1 MGSGRSAERSAGGRA
16 DNICK
21 THTNILYTYSDEV
34 VQCYV
39 KQPNA
44 SVPVPQVRL
53 AAFTRELREDI
64 APLEEDRGLEAD
76 LRLLCARIRERHW
89 ALSAGEANA

>member
-1 MGSGRSAERSAGGRA
+1 MGTIAARDALRVLTLVEQVAAATLHAAVQGSEQRA
-16 DNICK
+16 DI
-21 THTNILYTYSDEV
+21 TGQAAT
-34 VQCYV
+34 
-39 KQPNA
+39 P
-44 SVPVPQVRL
+44 PRL

-64 APLEEDRGLEAD
+64 APLEEDRALEAD